1 MDLRFQ
7 NGRSSFHSLAGWMKE
22 DTMRV
27 ATLESPDLECPMT
40 TPLFFTVG
48 QSQPSVPH
56 SLVRNNNPS
65 KSWAPH
71 SGASLLVKW
80 SRVGQTTMASTE
92 RHPPSSGDP
101 LSPTSVTHQRAKLED
116 YQRLRTRSGGNEQRD
131 ASGNNGWLGAELG
144 SPRGMPTSL
153 PSVG

>member
-1 MDLRFQ
+1 
-7 NGRSSFHSLAGWMKE
+7 
-22 DTMRV
+22 MRV

-71 SGASLLVKW
+71 SGASLLVKC
-80 SRVGQTTMASTE
+80 SRVGQTTMASIE

-101 LSPTSVTHQRAKLED
+101 LSPTSVTHQRAKLMD
-116 YQRLRTRSGGNEQRD
+116 GSILGPNCCILNGACLQMFLPLCRRWVSGLLTVSLVHENLMKKGMEW
-131 ASGNNGWLGAELG
+131 SELE
-144 SPRGMPTSL
+144 RKK
-153 PSVG
+153 